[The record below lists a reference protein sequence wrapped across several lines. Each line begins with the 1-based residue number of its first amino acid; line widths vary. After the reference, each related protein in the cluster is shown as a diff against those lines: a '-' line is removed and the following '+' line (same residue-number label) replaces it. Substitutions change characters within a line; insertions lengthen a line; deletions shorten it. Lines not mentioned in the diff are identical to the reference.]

1 MSIYTYTTLD
11 NPAATATT
19 QPLGIND
26 AGQVVGIY
34 QAPIIG
40 STYYGFLYSGGSYTT
55 LSDPSSTALN
65 GSGTFA
71 YGINASGQIVGYY
84 LGHNGHNEGFLY
96 SGGSYTTLDD
106 PLATISTEPAGINA
120 SGRIVGSFRDND
132 GYHGFLYSGGIYT
145 TLNGPLTNSL
155 THAQGI
161 NAAGQVVGWY
171 ANASGTHGF
180 LYNPSGGTY
189 TTLDNPLATSGT
201 FAYGIN
207 DTGQI
212 VGSYQ
217 DSSGRYHGFLYTS
230 GTYIALD
237 DPWPLR
243 AVAAAAPLHMASII
257 QARLSANISTTPVGT
272 ASSLPSGRT
281 RRRRPAPPPT

>member
-1 MSIYTYTTLD
+1 
-11 NPAATATT
+11 
-19 QPLGIND
+19 
-26 AGQVVGIY
+26 
-34 QAPIIG
+34 
-40 STYYGFLYSGGSYTT
+40 
-55 LSDPSSTALN
+55 
-65 GSGTFA
+65 
-71 YGINASGQIVGYY
+71 
-84 LGHNGHNEGFLY
+84 
-96 SGGSYTTLDD
+96 
-106 PLATISTEPAGINA
+106 
-120 SGRIVGSFRDND
+120 VGSFRDND